1 MNAYRMP
8 EPPLGRVLLVG
19 AVHEAEPALHALLRA
34 PVELVGVVTAPP
46 DRAASMS
53 GYVDLVPLAAAAG
66 VPVRLTTDVN
76 AAESL
81 GWIRAR
87 RPDLVVVVGWSRL
100 IGDELLALPPRG
112 CIGFHA
118 SLLPQG
124 CGRAPVN
131 WAIIRGWTR
140 TGNSMMYL
148 APGADTGDLVAQEAI
163 PIGPEDDCGTVYRAV
178 GEAGARMLATHLPG
192 LLAGT
197 APRLAQQDDLATH
210 LPKRTPAMGVTDWD
224 RPTRAVHDWIRG
236 QTVPY
241 PGAFGTLAGRTVRLW
256 RSRPVAGLVT
266 DPAAGPVAA
275 PGTVLRSGPDG
286 LEVATADGALLL
298 TQVGD
303 DGGPPQPAADW
314 ARARGLHTGIGPGLR
329 FDPVDPEVSRW
340 ALGLRPAP
348 VPAATGVPA

>member
-8 EPPLGRVLLVG
+8 ERPLGRVLMIG
-19 AVHEAEPALHALLRA
+19 AVHEAEPALHAVLRA
-34 PVELVGVVTAPP
+34 PVELVGVVTAPSE
-46 DRAASMS
+46 RARSMS
-53 GYVDLVPLAAAAG
+53 GYVDLGPLAAAAG
-66 VPVRLTTDVN
+66 VPVLRTTDVN

-81 GWIRAR
+81 RWIRGR

-124 CGRAPVN
+124 RGRAPVN

-163 PIGPEDDCGTVYRAV
+163 LIGPDDDCGTVYRAV
-178 GEAGARMLATHLPG
+178 GAAGARMLSTHLAG

-197 APRLAQQDDLATH
+197 APRRAQLDDLATH
-210 LPKRTPAMGVTDWD
+210 LPKRTPAMGITDWA
-224 RPTRAVHDWIRG
+224 RPARAVHDWIRG
-236 QTVPY
+236 QTAPY
-241 PGAFGTLAGRTVRLW
+241 PGAFGVLDGTTVRLW
-256 RSRPVAGLVT
+256 RSCLDGAGEDAPT
-266 DPAAGPVAA
+266 AGATQE
-275 PGTVLRSGPDG
+275 PGTVLATGPAG
-286 LEVATADGALLL
+286 MTVATADGPLLV
-298 TQVGD
+298 TVVGE
-303 DGGPPQPAADW
+303 DGAPPQPAGDW
-314 ARARGLHTGIGPGLR
+314 ARAAGIRPESR

-340 ALGLRPAP
+340 ALGLQ
-348 VPAATGVPA
+348 PAAAAAPGVPA